1 MYFKRY
7 FLLLVFCLTGAV
19 WAADAARV
27 VFVAGQATVAGQAA
41 QMGAAVA
48 EGQSLQTGK
57 DGYLYLETIDHGFF
71 ILRPNSK
78 GQIVSYFVDA
88 QNPANSRMKLELESG
103 VARHISGQAAKSA
116 RQNFRFNTPVAAI
129 GLRGTDFTIYAD
141 QNVTRIT
148 VLSGGVVVSA
158 LAGAC
163 LAEGFGPCEG
173 TASRELFAN
182 LNASTSSG
190 LGKATQTLQVERG
203 QSPVVLQGTEQA
215 PDLIAPPR
223 SNEPAAPKLSA
234 ASPLQPT
241 ALAPLTP
248 TAALTPGQSQSTAL
262 TQSPALSLSAA
273 STDKLSKDQNLEAYK
288 TNLLTQSTSST
299 GGASQLIWGRW
310 QAVLDQKIEVDVAA
324 LQAKNQLIAANNYY
338 AVMRNSD
345 SVWLPT
351 SQASIGFALA
361 QSQAVI
367 TDEASRVAVPAK
379 LENGQLQV
387 NFVNSSFFTK
397 FDLVSQSQR
406 FQLQNNGE
414 VSPDG
419 KLYGGPQFLRPNNM
433 YVSGALASDN
443 RSAAYLFQSRLDDGR
458 LASGVTLWGK

>member
-158 LAGAC
+158 LSGAC

-182 LNASTSSG
+182 LNASTTSG

-367 TDEASRVAVPAK
+367 TDEASRLAVPAK

-387 NFVNSSFFTK
+387 DFVNSSFFTK

>member
-7 FLLLVFCLTGAV
+7 LLLLVFCLTGAV

-182 LNASTSSG
+182 LNASTTSG

-234 ASPLQPT
+234 ASPVQPT

-367 TDEASRVAVPAK
+367 TDEASRLAVPAK

-387 NFVNSSFFTK
+387 DFVNSSFFTK

>member
-7 FLLLVFCLTGAV
+7 LLLLVFCLTGPV
-19 WAADAARV
+19 WANDAARV
-27 VFVAGQATVAGQAA
+27 VFVAGQATVAGRAA

-148 VLSGGVVVSA
+148 VLSGGVVVSP

-182 LNASTSSG
+182 LNASTTSG

-203 QSPVVLQGTEQA
+203 KSPVVLQGTEQA

-234 ASPLQPT
+234 ASPVQPT

-248 TAALTPGQSQSTAL
+248 TAALTPSQSQSTAL
-262 TQSPALSLSAA
+262 TQSSALSQSAA

-288 TNLLTQSTSST
+288 TNLVTQSTSST

-351 SQASIGFALA
+351 SQASIGFALV

-419 KLYGGPQFLRPNNM
+419 KLYGGPQFLRPNNI

>member
-7 FLLLVFCLTGAV
+7 LLLLVFCLTGAV

-78 GQIVSYFVDA
+78 GQIVSYFVVA

-182 LNASTSSG
+182 LNASTTSG

-234 ASPLQPT
+234 ASPVQPT

-288 TNLLTQSTSST
+288 TNLVTQSTSST

-387 NFVNSSFFTK
+387 DFVNSSFFTK

>member
-7 FLLLVFCLTGAV
+7 FFFLVFCLTGAV
-19 WAADAARV
+19 WASDAARV

-158 LAGAC
+158 LSGAC

-182 LNASTSSG
+182 LNASTTSG

-288 TNLLTQSTSST
+288 TNLVTQSTSST

-351 SQASIGFALA
+351 SQASIGFTLA

-387 NFVNSSFFTK
+387 DFVNSSFFTK

>member
-7 FLLLVFCLTGAV
+7 LLLLVFCLTGAV

-71 ILRPNSK
+71 ILRPNSQ

-158 LAGAC
+158 LSGAC

-182 LNASTSSG
+182 LNASTTSG

-234 ASPLQPT
+234 ASPVQPT

-288 TNLLTQSTSST
+288 TNLVTQSTSST

-387 NFVNSSFFTK
+387 DFVNSSFFTK

>member
-158 LAGAC
+158 LSGAC

-182 LNASTSSG
+182 LNASTTSG

-288 TNLLTQSTSST
+288 TNLVTQSTSST

-367 TDEASRVAVPAK
+367 TDEASRLAVPAK

-387 NFVNSSFFTK
+387 DFVNSSFFTK

>member
-7 FLLLVFCLTGAV
+7 LLLLVFCLTGPV
-19 WAADAARV
+19 WATDAARV
-27 VFVAGQATVAGQAA
+27 VFVAGQATVAGLAA

-182 LNASTSSG
+182 LNASTTSG

-234 ASPLQPT
+234 ASPVQPT

-248 TAALTPGQSQSTAL
+248 TAALTTGQSQSTAL

-288 TNLLTQSTSST
+288 TNLVTQSTSST

-406 FQLQNNGE
+406 FKLQNNGE

>member
-1 MYFKRY
+1 MHFKRY
-7 FLLLVFCLTGAV
+7 LLLLVFCLTGAV

-41 QMGAAVA
+41 QIGAAVV

-148 VLSGGVVVSA
+148 VLSGGVVVSS
-158 LAGAC
+158 LSGAC
-163 LAEGFGPCEG
+163 LAEGFGPCESP
-173 TASRELFAN
+173 ASRELFAN
-182 LNASTSSG
+182 LNGSATSS

-203 QSPVVLQGTEQA
+203 QTPVILQGTELA
-215 PDLIAPPR
+215 PDLISPPR
-223 SNEPAAPKLSA
+223 NNEPAAPKLSA
-234 ASPLQPT
+234 VSPVQPS
-241 ALAPLTP
+241 ALAPLRP
-248 TAALTPGQSQSTAL
+248 TAALTPSQSTTL

-288 TNLLTQSTSST
+288 TNLVTQSNSST

-351 SQASIGFALA
+351 SQASIGFALT

-367 TDEASRVAVPAK
+367 TDEASRIAVPAK

-387 NFVNSSFFTK
+387 DFAKSSFFTK

>member
-1 MYFKRY
+1 MHFKRY
-7 FLLLVFCLTGAV
+7 LLLLVFCLTGAV

-41 QMGAAVA
+41 QIGAAVV

-88 QNPANSRMKLELESG
+88 QNSANSRMKLELESG

-148 VLSGGVVVSA
+148 VLSGGVVVSS
-158 LAGAC
+158 LSGAC
-163 LAEGFGPCEG
+163 LAEGFGPCESP
-173 TASRELFAN
+173 ASRELFAN
-182 LNASTSSG
+182 LNASTTSS

-203 QSPVVLQGTEQA
+203 QTPVILQGTELA

-234 ASPLQPT
+234 VSPLQPS
-241 ALAPLTP
+241 ALAPLRP
-248 TAALTPGQSQSTAL
+248 TAALTPSQSTAL
-262 TQSPALSLSAA
+262 TQSPALSLTAA

-288 TNLLTQSTSST
+288 TNLVTQSNSST

-351 SQASIGFALA
+351 SQAYIGFALT

-387 NFVNSSFFTK
+387 DFAKSSFFTK

>member
-19 WAADAARV
+19 WASDAARV

-158 LAGAC
+158 LSGAC

-182 LNASTSSG
+182 LNASTTSG

-288 TNLLTQSTSST
+288 TNLVTQSTSST

-324 LQAKNQLIAANNYY
+324 LQAKNQLIAVNNYY
-338 AVMRNSD
+338 AVMRNRD

-351 SQASIGFALA
+351 SQASIGFALT

-367 TDEASRVAVPAK
+367 TDEASGVAVPAK

-387 NFVNSSFFTK
+387 DFAKSSFFTK

>member
-158 LAGAC
+158 LSGAC

-182 LNASTSSG
+182 LNASTTSG

-387 NFVNSSFFTK
+387 DFVNSSFFTK

>member
-1 MYFKRY
+1 MHFKRY
-7 FLLLVFCLTGAV
+7 LLLLVFCLTGAV

-41 QMGAAVA
+41 QIGAAVV

-148 VLSGGVVVSA
+148 VLSGGVVVSS
-158 LAGAC
+158 LSGAC
-163 LAEGFGPCEG
+163 LAEGFGPCESP
-173 TASRELFAN
+173 ASRELFAN
-182 LNASTSSG
+182 LNASTTSS

-203 QSPVVLQGTEQA
+203 QTPVILQGTELA

-234 ASPLQPT
+234 VSPVQPS
-241 ALAPLTP
+241 ALAPLRP
-248 TAALTPGQSQSTAL
+248 TAALTPSQSTTL

-288 TNLLTQSTSST
+288 TNLVTQSNSST

-351 SQASIGFALA
+351 SQAYIGFALT

-387 NFVNSSFFTK
+387 DFAKSSFFTK

>member
-158 LAGAC
+158 LSGAC

-182 LNASTSSG
+182 LNASTTSG

-241 ALAPLTP
+241 ARAPLTP

-387 NFVNSSFFTK
+387 DFVNSSFFTK